1 LTAHRLKG
9 VFAMLNIPTGK
20 TLCEQLELAIKE
32 SDVTNIKILI
42 SQIDTFVSRLLL
54 LGSQQHE

>member
-1 LTAHRLKG
+1 
-9 VFAMLNIPTGK
+9 MLNIPTGK